1 MISVNDVHNTSS
13 KTLRYCDILR
23 DLLRMP
29 EDMFLSVNCSM

>member
-13 KTLRYCDILR
+13 KALRYCAMLR

-29 EDMFLSVNCSM
+29 EDMFLGVNCSV